1 MKDLDEATSPEDLML
16 GFVSSEKG
24 KVRRPQNACST
35 TCMSSASGTSIVFTA
50 AITSPKPGGLNED
63 T

>member
-24 KVRRPQNACST
+24 KVRRPHIACST
-35 TCMSSASGTSIVFTA
+35 T
-50 AITSPKPGGLNED
+50 
-63 T
+63 